1 MVARQA
7 FRSIWAVMLLV
18 SLMCQGLHAERHTS
32 YPNLPRLCAPDRFHE
47 ATSPQP
53 RQRPSS
59 GQRQR
64 ELQQRQPAAPQRPAA
79 TSANTTRAQHP
90 DARPLPP
97 VPPHS
102 AHFKDGPN
110 DSPEFDVAGE
120 PDHQPPASPDNLSAT
135 EPNDGAGDNQEEEEE
150 EEDQSDDEEDSTD
163 QEEEEEDDDADLQDE
178 WSTLLCPES
187 HSWFCDSVAVE
198 CVYTGEYFHLARGG
212 INTNNASRYRGN
224 LDVTMTFDA
233 EKILG
238 IEGGSLFVYFE
249 DGHGIGITNDFLG
262 DFQTISNID
271 AGDLTQVSEYW
282 WLQQFGENA
291 WCKLGKQDGNADFCA
306 SDLSGD
312 FINSSFG
319 LIPNVPIPTFPDP
332 GVGFAGFWQTTE
344 KLGIGSGVYDGSP
357 DGRKWGWSGL
367 GNEGYFW
374 VTEVV
379 GICSQLD
386 LTWRWGNW
394 WHTAETDV
402 ISAGAPASRD
412 GNHGWYVIFD
422 QILFREAEDDQQG
435 LGLFGQYGTAPADRN
450 EVSDYYGIGLVLT

>member
-18 SLMCQGLHAERHTS
+18 SIVCQGLYAERHTS

-47 ATSPQP
+47 AKSPQL

-59 GQRQR
+59 DQRQR
-64 ELQQRQPAAPQRPAA
+64 DLRQRQPAAPQRPA
-79 TSANTTRAQHP
+79 NTKRAQHP

-97 VPPHS
+97 VPPSS
-102 AHFKDGPN
+102 ADFKEGANGLD
-110 DSPEFDVAGE
+110 DADAKAE
-120 PDHQPPASPDNLSAT
+120 PDAQPPASPDELSA
-135 EPNDGAGDNQEEEEE
+135 EDVEDGAGDNQEEDEKEDADEGEEEDADAEE
-150 EEDQSDDEEDSTD
+150 EEDLE
-163 QEEEEEDDDADLQDE
+163 DE

-187 HSWFCDSVAVE
+187 HSWFGDSVAVE

-212 INTNNASRYRGN
+212 INSNDASRYRGN

-233 EKILG
+233 EKLLG

-249 DGHGIGITNDFLG
+249 DGHGIGITNDFAG

-332 GVGFAGFWQTTE
+332 GVGFAGFWQATE
-344 KLGIGSGVYDGSP
+344 KLGLGSGVYDGSP

-374 VTEVV
+374 VTEAV

-386 LTWRWGNW
+386 LTWRWGNCRNRCDLGRC
-394 WHTAETDV
+394 ARF
-402 ISAGAPASRD
+402 ARRQSR
-412 GNHGWYVIFD
+412 
-422 QILFREAEDDQQG
+422 
-435 LGLFGQYGTAPADRN
+435 
-450 EVSDYYGIGLVLT
+450 LVCDF